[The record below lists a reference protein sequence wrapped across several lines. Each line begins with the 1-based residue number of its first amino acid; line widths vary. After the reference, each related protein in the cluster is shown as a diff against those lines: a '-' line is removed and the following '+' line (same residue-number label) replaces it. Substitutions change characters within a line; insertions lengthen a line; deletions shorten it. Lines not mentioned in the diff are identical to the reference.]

1 MFETL
6 EDISE
11 KSKPPLDRGW
21 PILMY
26 GAHVTISST
35 VLILGICGVR
45 GHGFS
50 HLLSLVAWSAMFLLS
65 LTWLITGLRSS
76 VPITRSDFRVRYT
89 ILWVL
94 LLLTGGLADIL
105 R

>member
-6 EDISE
+6 EDAFE
-11 KSKPPLDRGW
+11 KSKPPLDRGL

-26 GAHVTISST
+26 GIHVVISST
-35 VLILGICGVR
+35 VLILGICRVR
-45 GHGFS
+45 GRGLS
-50 HLLSLVAWSAMFLLS
+50 HLFTLIVWVAMLLLS
-65 LTWLITGLRSS
+65 LTWLVTSFRSS
-76 VPITRSDFRVRYT
+76 VPITRYDYRVRYT

-94 LLLTGGLADIL
+94 LLLARFLPDIT

>member
-1 MFETL
+1 MFDTL
-6 EDISE
+6 EDEFE
-11 KSKPPLDRGW
+11 KTKPPLDRGW

-26 GAHVTISST
+26 GADVCLSST

-50 HLLSLVAWSAMFLLS
+50 HLFSLIVWTAMFLLS
-65 LTWLITGLRSS
+65 LTWLITSLRSS
-76 VPITRSDFRVRYT
+76 TPIARSDFRVRYT

-94 LLLTGGLADIL
+94 LMLAMVLEDIL

>member
-6 EDISE
+6 EDAFE
-11 KSKPPLDRGW
+11 KSKPPLDPGF
-21 PILMY
+21 PALMY
-26 GAHVTISST
+26 GGDVAISST

-45 GHGFS
+45 GHGLA
-50 HLLSLVAWSAMFLLS
+50 HLLALAVWVVTLLLS
-65 LTWLITGLRSS
+65 LTWLIASLRSS
-76 VPITRSDFRVRYT
+76 VPITRYDFRVRYT

-94 LLLTGGLADIL
+94 LLLAGGLADIL